1 MDVWQGRSALPGDG
15 VPSVVTIGFFDGVHR
30 GHQAV
35 FRRANE
41 HAERLGV
48 RSIAVTFD
56 RHPRQ
61 VFAPDTAPPLLTPLR
76 HKAELIGRLGID
88 ALAVLE
94 FNVPFSRWSP
104 EDFVG
109 RVLVGGL
116 SAQQVVVGANFTF
129 GHKAVGTFETLTEL
143 GGQQGFGVE
152 AVGLLEIG
160 GRTVSSSAIRAALLE
175 GELEWP
181 REALGRR
188 YSVEG
193 YVVSGAGRGSGLGW
207 PTANLRPPE
216 GILMPRDGVYAG
228 IGRTRTG
235 GAWVA
240 AINIGVNPTFG
251 ADPRHLEAFLLDYE
265 GEGLKGELLT
275 IELWERLRD
284 EERFDS
290 AEALSEQIARDVER
304 TREIVRL
311 EAS

>member
-1 MDVWQGRSALPGDG
+1 MEVWQGRSALPGDG

-35 FRRANE
+35 FRRAGE
-41 HAERLGV
+41 HAARLGT

-61 VFAPDTAPPLLTPLR
+61 VFAPDTAPRLLTPLR
-76 HKAELIGRLGID
+76 HKAELIAALGVD

-104 EDFVG
+104 EDFVA
-109 RVLVGGL
+109 RVLAGGL
-116 SAQQVVVGANFTF
+116 SAVQVVVGANFTF
-129 GHKAVGTFETLTEL
+129 GHKAVGTFQTLTEL
-143 GGQQGFGVE
+143 GEAGGFGVE
-152 AVGLLEIG
+152 AVGLLEIE

-175 GELEWP
+175 GELDWP

-193 YVVSGAGRGSGLGW
+193 HVVSGAGRGSGLGW

-228 IGRTRTG
+228 QGRRRG
-235 GAWVA
+235 GGEWVA

-251 ADPRHLEAFLLDYE
+251 ADPHHLEAFLLDYD
-265 GEGLKGELLT
+265 GPGLKGELLT
-275 IELWERLRD
+275 IEFWERLRD
-284 EERFDS
+284 EERFES
-290 AEALSEQIARDVER
+290 AEALSEQIGRDVER
-304 TREIVRL
+304 TREIVKP
-311 EAS
+311 